1 MNIDDETSQNNS
13 DFNGDDIKEFVKCI
27 DYCDLVFGLDKYCE
41 DMSVYEMKV
50 HALMSLSSKRL
61 HEAKRW
67 ADRALRIDSESQILG
82 LLDFLK

>member
-1 MNIDDETSQNNS
+1 MTLSTSINCAAVYC
-13 DFNGDDIKEFVKCI
+13 DIKEFVKCI
-27 DYCDLVFGLDKYCE
+27 EYCDLVFGLDKYCE